1 MSKKIT
7 VGGKANKTNKFTQEE
22 AKVPVTEAVL
32 DALLDDTVGDAD
44 TLTVQERTAKL
55 LRIDVGIDELV
66 PNELNPNQM
75 NDAEFNMLYDNIERM
90 GVTDPIL
97 VRTHP
102 TEKGKYRIVGGY
114 HRWEV
119 AKLHGMETVPVTI
132 IDDPEFDEDMEK
144 FQLVRH
150 NIIHGSMSPQRFM
163 KLFDS
168 LSKKYS
174 DDVASEMFGFTDEE
188 EFRKLVQLTA
198 KGLPNEMQAQFKEA
212 ASEIKT
218 IDDLAQVLNRL
229 FTAHG
234 DTVPYN
240 YMIFD
245 YGKQEHIWLRMK
257 PAQKK
262 DFEDIAKLC
271 KVHSVTMDSV
281 LTMLL
286 QLTAQGA
293 LSMHEFNARLAKLPT
308 ITIPSHVE
316 LPTEETLAVV

>member
-1 MSKKIT
+1 MSKKIV
-7 VGGKANKTNKFTQEE
+7 VGAKGKK
-22 AKVPVTEAVL
+22 AKVEGKTTTEQVTEQVVESPVEPAQE
-32 DALLDDTVGDAD
+32 AD
-44 TLTVQERTAKL
+44 TPLTVQERTAKL
-55 LRIDVGIDELV
+55 VRMNVGIDTLV
-66 PNELNPNQM
+66 PNDLNPNQM

-102 TEKGKYRIVGGY
+102 TQDGKYRIVGGY

-119 AKLHGMETVPVTI
+119 AKLHGLDTVPVTI

-163 KLFDS
+163 KLFES

-198 KGLPNEMQAQFKEA
+198 KGLPKEMQQQFKDA

-218 IDDLAQVLNRL
+218 IDDLTQVLNRL
-229 FTAHG
+229 FTAYG

-245 YGKQEHIWLRMK
+245 YGKQDHIWLRMK
-257 PAQKK
+257 SSQRK
-262 DFEDIAKLC
+262 DFEGLANVC
-271 KVHSVTMDSV
+271 KVHSVTMDAV

-308 ITIPSHVE
+308 ITIPDNVE
-316 LPTEETLAVV
+316 LPTEEALAGV